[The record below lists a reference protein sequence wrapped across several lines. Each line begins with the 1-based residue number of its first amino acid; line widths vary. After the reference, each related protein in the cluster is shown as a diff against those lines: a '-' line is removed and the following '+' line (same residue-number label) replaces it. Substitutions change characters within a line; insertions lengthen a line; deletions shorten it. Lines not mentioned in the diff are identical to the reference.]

1 MAAELLAIE
10 TLAVVCAIFFMAAF
24 IKGAT
29 GLGFSTSAVGFLAL
43 TVGLHQALALL
54 IIPSLTSNILVMR
67 EAGHFAETLRRF
79 AWLYAGAVI
88 GIVAGLGLLVA
99 VDPSIPG
106 GVLGVVL
113 LVYCAVMV
121 RWQTPPLPR
130 SWERP
135 LAPWVGLMT
144 GTVNGL
150 TGSQVMPVLPY
161 MLALG
166 LPPDR
171 FVQAINISFTVSSLV
186 LAVGLSRIGLM
197 TLDLAATSLIGLA
210 FVFAGVR
217 IGSAARRRLSNA
229 RFRDGVFAVLA
240 LTGAALMLRAAT

>member
-1 MAAELLAIE
+1 MPGDILAIE
-10 TLAVVCAIFFMAAF
+10 TLAIVCAIFFVAAF
-24 IKGAT
+24 VKGAT

-79 AWLYAGAVI
+79 AWLYAGAMI
-88 GIVAGLGLLVA
+88 GIIAGLGLLLA
-99 VDPSIPG
+99 VDSSVPG
-106 GVLGVVL
+106 GILGAVL

-121 RWQTPPLPR
+121 RWQTPPLPQ

-135 LAPWVGLMT
+135 LAPWVGFAT

-171 FVQAINISFTVSSLV
+171 FVQAINVSFTVSSLT
-186 LAVGLSRIGLM
+186 LAVGLSGIGLM
-197 TLDLAATSLIGLA
+197 TIDLAAISLIGLA
-210 FVFAGVR
+210 FVFVGVR
-217 IGSAARRRLSNA
+217 IGTAARRRLTAA

-240 LTGAALMLRAAT
+240 LTGAVLIWRASA